1 MKLLLISGD
10 NHPHIIK
17 DRHVKNIQAVDSS
30 LEIVVF
36 PQSQREDIAKNILN
50 SDIVAGWPADMSA
63 LKDIEHLE
71 WIHSFSAGV
80 DKVLTPEIV
89 NSSVLVSNSAGI
101 HATPIAEHIIG
112 CMLLFT
118 RKFYRTFQSQQWK
131 EWQRRTDLEE
141 LRDKTVLIVGLGNI
155 GKEAARLAACFGTHV
170 IAVDALQ
177 EEKPDFVEALYYVDE
192 LSEILPRADFV
203 VVSAPHTKETHHLF
217 DLEKFQ
223 KMKSSAILINISRG
237 GLVNEKE
244 LIEALEKKIIAGAA
258 LDVTETEPLSKD
270 SPLWEMENVI
280 ITPHHSGLSDKYM
293 DRAIDRFCL
302 NLQAFL
308 KGEEIPNLIDKE
320 RGY

>member
-10 NHPHIIK
+10 HHPHIIK
-17 DRHVKNIQAVDSS
+17 DRHVKKVQEVDSS
-30 LEIVVF
+30 LEIVLF
-36 PQSQREDIAKNILN
+36 PQSQKEDIAKNILN
-50 SDIVAGWPADMSA
+50 SDIVAGWPADMPA
-63 LKDIEHLE
+63 LKDVGHLG

-80 DKVLTPEIV
+80 DKVLTPEII
-89 NSSVLVSNSAGI
+89 SSPVLVSNSAGI

-112 CMLLFT
+112 FMLLFT
-118 RKFYRTFQSQQWK
+118 RKFYHTFQSQQWK
-131 EWQRRTDLEE
+131 EWGRRTDLEE

-170 IAVDALQ
+170 VAVDALQ
-177 EEKPDFVEALYYVDE
+177 KEKPDFVEALYYGDE
-192 LSEILPRADFV
+192 LPEILPRADFV

-258 LDVTETEPLSKD
+258 LDVTETEPLLKD

-308 KGEEIPNLIDKE
+308 KGEEMPNLIDKE
-320 RGY
+320 KGY